1 MTFQQA
7 VATCFRKY
15 VTFEG
20 RAPRS
25 EYWWW
30 VVFLLAGNL
39 ATAFLEATIIGI
51 AGNGPPLMSSVFSL
65 VVFLPHLAVM
75 VRRLHDTNRS
85 GFWFFI
91 VFVPL
96 VGWLILLYFLIIEG
110 TRGPNDFG
118 ADPIGRNGHTPPPT
132 EPDSGLKSA
141 PSSIPK
147 VGRKSR

>member
-7 VATCFRKY
+7 VATCFSKY
-15 VTFEG
+15 ATFEG

-30 VVFLLAGNL
+30 MVFLLAGNF
-39 ATAFLEATIIGI
+39 AITFLEASIIGI
-51 AGNGPPLMSSVFSL
+51 AGNGPPLMSGIFSL
-65 VVFLPHLAVM
+65 AVFLPHLAVL

-91 VFVPL
+91 AFVPL

-110 TRGPNDFG
+110 TRGPNDYG
-118 ADPIGRNGHTPPPT
+118 PDPIGVRHGRPPHDPDDQGPPT
-132 EPDSGLKSA
+132 D
-141 PSSIPK
+141 PSPIPK
-147 VGRKSR
+147 VSRRNR